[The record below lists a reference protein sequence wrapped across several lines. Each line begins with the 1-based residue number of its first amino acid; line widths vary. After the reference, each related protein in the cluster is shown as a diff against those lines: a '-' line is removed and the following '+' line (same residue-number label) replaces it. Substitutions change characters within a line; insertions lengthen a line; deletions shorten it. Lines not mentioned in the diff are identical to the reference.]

1 MQTEGPKYTG
11 EPSLE
16 ALANGLGTL
25 GRYGDDYMV
34 HAAHGET
41 VIPAEILAAN
51 PQLKHDLFRQM
62 RMMGIKNPNRY
73 VVGNA
78 LNSINPL
85 TGQPEFFFKKI
96 FRAVRKVFKK
106 VAPIVVPIIGN
117 MIAPGIGGPI
127 ASALLTKVQGGDWGD
142 ALKSAAFSYGA
153 QALGSGIRGLSQA
166 QAGTGMEGFWTG
178 LKKGALAP
186 YEAASNLF
194 ASGDANPLAQG
205 IFGPRGAGLI
215 FDSAAPTLGTSF
227 SPAGAGFGRRAMDTI
242 FPAYNA
248 SLGQSGKIVTAADQQ
263 ANQLSGLNP
272 DGTTIHEYGADY
284 QGMNLNKARAEQN
297 AALAANQSPVNQT
310 AGDVTM
316 SHRGTGPAIDQSA
329 ATTTGGDVTGDAGK
343 QDFLRF
349 GERMGEGDSWLKGTR
364 VGDFL
369 ENNPGLARVGEKVLT
384 NVAGPAAVAGLTY
397 WMADDED
404 QPSDDDIA
412 KMTDPQVAAW
422 GQYNAQRT
430 RDDWDTW
437 RTTPEAQN
445 LLTQAGIYGPQ
456 YTRSQIANI
465 TGVPEGLITQ
475 SYAYGNASGGIAS
488 LQGGG
493 EVMGPGTGTSDS
505 IPARLS
511 DGEFVMTAEAVRNA
525 GKGNRNLGAAR
536 MYDLM
541 QRFEGAPA

>member
-1 MQTEGPKYTG
+1 MNTQQGPKYDG

-16 ALANGLGTL
+16 AIASGLGSL

-41 VIPAEILAAN
+41 VVPAEILQAN
-51 PQLKHDLFRQM
+51 PQLKADLFRQM
-62 RMMGIKNPNRY
+62 QLMGIKDPNRY

-153 QALGSGIRGLSQA
+153 QALGSGIRGLA
-166 QAGTGMEGFWTG
+166 QAPAQSGMEGFWTG

-194 ASGDANPLAQG
+194 ASGPENPLAQG

-215 FDSAAPTLGTSF
+215 FSEGAKGIAPYASTMDAIFPVYQSSPTVTPRFNAPPGQGVDPVTGQLTSGRAALDASNIGAGPQAGPGPVNQLNTTTQPNAIYTDRGIPIDQSGAAPTTTSADGF
-227 SPAGAGFGRRAMDTI
+227 EHLNRVKGSPDAFTIDTKPSNLFGDTMAGR
-242 FPAYNA
+242 
-248 SLGQSGKIVTAADQQ
+248 
-263 ANQLSGLNP
+263 
-272 DGTTIHEYGADY
+272 
-284 QGMNLNKARAEQN
+284 
-297 AALAANQSPVNQT
+297 
-310 AGDVTM
+310 
-316 SHRGTGPAIDQSA
+316 
-329 ATTTGGDVTGDAGK
+329 
-343 QDFLRF
+343 
-349 GERMGEGDSWLKGTR
+349 
-364 VGDFL
+364 FL
-369 ENNPGLARVGEKVLT
+369 ENNPAIEHLGGKVLEHTVGPAVATGLAYYLASE
-384 NVAGPAAVAGLTY
+384 
-397 WMADDED
+397 DED
-404 QPSDDDIA
+404 PNLDEDDIA
-412 KMTDPQVAAW
+412 QMTDPQARAW
-422 GQYNAQRT
+422 GQYNAQRG
-430 RDDWDTW
+430 RPDWDTW
-437 RTTPEAQN
+437 RTTPEARS
-445 LLTQAGIYGPQ
+445 LLAEAGIHGPQ
-456 YTRSQIANI
+456 YQLADISRI
-465 TGVPEGLITQ
+465 TGVNPNQINPHL
-475 SYAYGNASGGIAS
+475 YGASGGIAS

-525 GKGNRNLGAAR
+525 GKGDRNLGAAR

>member
-1 MQTEGPKYTG
+1 MNTQQGPKYDG

-16 ALANGLGTL
+16 AIASGLGSL

-41 VIPAEILAAN
+41 VVPAEILQAN
-51 PQLKHDLFRQM
+51 PQLKADLFRQM
-62 RMMGIKNPNRY
+62 QLMGIKDPNRY

-153 QALGSGIRGLSQA
+153 QALGSGIRGLAQA

-178 LKKGALAP
+178 LKQGALAP

-194 ASGDANPLAQG
+194 SSGPENPLAQG

-215 FDSAAPTLGTSF
+215 FDSAAPQLGTSF
-227 SPAGAGFGRRAMDTI
+227 SPAGASFGRRALDTI
-242 FPAYNA
+242 FPAYDA

-263 ANQLSGLNP
+263 AKQLSGLNP
-272 DGTTIHEYGADY
+272 DGTTIHKYGEPY
-284 QGMNLNKARAEQN
+284 QGMNLNKALAEQN

-316 SHRGTGPAIDQSA
+316 SHRGTGPAIDRSA
-329 ATTTGGDVTGDAGK
+329 AAPTTTHDWNYLEGTRDVGRIDTG
-343 QDFLRF
+343 
-349 GERMGEGDSWLKGTR
+349 GDSWLKGTK

-369 ENNPGLARVGEKVLT
+369 DRNPAIERIGGKVIEHTAGPLAATGLAYYLASE
-384 NVAGPAAVAGLTY
+384 
-397 WMADDED
+397 DED
-404 QPSDDDIA
+404 PNLGEDDIA
-412 KMTDPQVAAW
+412 QMTDPQARAW
-422 GQYNAQRT
+422 GQYNAQRG
-430 RDDWDTW
+430 RPDWDTW
-437 RTTPEAQN
+437 RTTPEARS
-445 LLTQAGIYGPQ
+445 LLADAGIHGPQ
-456 YTRSQIANI
+456 YQMTDIARI
-465 TGVPEGLITQ
+465 TGVDPSLINQ
-475 SYAYGNASGGIAS
+475 QRMYGASGGIAS

-493 EVMGPGTGTSDS
+493 EVIGPGTGTSDS

-525 GKGNRNLGAAR
+525 GKGDRNLGAAR